1 MKKTRDAVLL
11 VSGGLD
17 SAANLALAPE
27 IGFHIGA
34 GLTVDYGQRGAA
46 REIACA
52 RALCARFKVDHLTYD
67 LRGFAKLVRGKSAL
81 LEGAA
86 ALPSPADLDA
96 LPVIEKSAKAVW
108 VPNRNGVLLALGAA
122 LAEARG
128 FDAVLVGFNAE
139 EAVTFPDNTPAYM
152 DAMTGSLRYSTAN
165 GVEIASATVALTKE
179 EIVRKLTS
187 DFPFELLWSC
197 YRGDE
202 KHCGE
207 CESCLRLKRALVRGL
222 DSGVSETIR
231 ARIFGSEHA

>member
-1 MKKTRDAVLL
+1 MRTAVLL

-17 SAANLALAPE
+17 SAANLSLAPA
-27 IGFHIGA
+27 IGFRIDV

-52 RALCARFKVDHLTYD
+52 RALCERFKIEHVTYD
-67 LRGFAKLVRGKSAL
+67 LSGFSKLVSRKSAL
-81 LEGAA
+81 LEDAR

-96 LPVIEKSAKAVW
+96 LPVIEKSASAVW
-108 VPNRNGVLLALGAA
+108 VPNRNGVLLSLGAA

-128 FDAVLVGFNAE
+128 LDAVLAGFNAE

-152 DAMTGSLRYSTAN
+152 DAMSGSLRFSTAN
-165 GVEIASATVALTKE
+165 GVEIASATVLLTKE

-197 YRGDE
+197 YRGGE

-207 CESCLRLKRALVRGL
+207 CESCLRLRRALARAL
-222 DSGVSETIR
+222 DRGVSETIR
-231 ARIFGSEHA
+231 ARIFGWPI